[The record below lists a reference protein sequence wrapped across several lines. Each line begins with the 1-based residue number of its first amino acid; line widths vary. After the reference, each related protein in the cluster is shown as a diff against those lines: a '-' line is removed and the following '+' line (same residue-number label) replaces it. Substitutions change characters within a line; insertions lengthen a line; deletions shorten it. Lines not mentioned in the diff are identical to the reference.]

1 MLALTITFVVAFV
14 PYFFLSIVPIHPLSL
29 LDNALYLN
37 LFWIGHLF
45 LNVNSTAS
53 GWCYSVYGVV
63 GLALVVG
70 AYFHILY
77 RVKQQSLRKRDRI
90 ANGVGPTD
98 PATLA
103 ASSIVEERCD
113 VTSQSDVVNDEAE
126 DGGSHD
132 NKNRYELKECDQK
145 VIYSSCSEEE
155 KSRNVLQPSGR
166 RLSPKTTVVMFVL
179 TIDEYGKEEKWSS
192 ASERNGATV
201 SVHFHQ
207 KPTTLQSEVGV
218 AEAVDERVDDTDE
231 TGEVT
236 ADTA

>member
-1 MLALTITFVVAFV
+1 M
-14 PYFFLSIVPIHPLSL
+14 
-29 LDNALYLN
+29 
-37 LFWIGHLF
+37 
-45 LNVNSTAS
+45 
-53 GWCYSVYGVV
+53 YGVV

-77 RVKQQSLRKRDRI
+77 RVKQQSQRKRDRI

-113 VTSQSDVVNDEAE
+113 VTSQSDVVNDEEE

-132 NKNRYELKECDQK
+132 NENRYELKECDQK
-145 VIYSSCSEEE
+145 VICSPCSEEE

-179 TIDEYGKEEKWSS
+179 T
-192 ASERNGATV
+192 
-201 SVHFHQ
+201 
-207 KPTTLQSEVGV
+207 
-218 AEAVDERVDDTDE
+218 
-231 TGEVT
+231 VT
-236 ADTA
+236 HVVCLLPYIIMM